1 MIMNDNTLYT
11 PAMAFHPGET
21 LQEKLAE
28 MNMSNEEFAKES
40 GVPAFIVEEILAGNM
55 SVSAD
60 MAIAFEQATK
70 IPAIW
75 WLTAQHTYDEY
86 ALRTRDD
93 GYRTRLSNI
102 GAQLSRIAASI
113 ML

>member
-1 MIMNDNTLYT
+1 MKDNTLYT
-11 PAMAFHPGET
+11 PTMAFHPGET
-21 LQEKLAE
+21 LQEKLE
-28 MNMSNEEFAKES
+28 ELRLTNDEFATQS
-40 GVPAFIVEEILAGNM
+40 GVPAFVVEEILAGNM

-60 MAIAFEQATK
+60 MAIAFEQTTK
-70 IPAIW
+70 IPAAW

-93 GYRTRLSNI
+93 GYKTRLSNI